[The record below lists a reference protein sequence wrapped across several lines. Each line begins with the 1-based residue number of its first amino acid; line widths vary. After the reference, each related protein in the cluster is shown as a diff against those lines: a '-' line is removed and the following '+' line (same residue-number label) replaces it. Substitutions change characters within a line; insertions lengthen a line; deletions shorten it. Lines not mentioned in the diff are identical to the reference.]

1 MSPIAPPP
9 EARARLVVGN
19 DVVDLSDPRCS
30 EKHADARFLERVFT
44 AAERR
49 TIVEAGEPDLMLWTL
64 WAAKEAA
71 FKALSKHLGA
81 PPVFRH
87 RAFEV
92 ILTEPGAGRVRFGE
106 TSTLFRVSSPREPL
120 QVVAI
125 GPHPERWPEPRD
137 GVQLF
142 AEEIRLADSP
152 GGGERAP
159 EDLLGRF
166 SAREALA
173 VYDLASARVRLES
186 RAHLARE
193 LGVAEERLEI
203 VCSGGRTGRVP
214 PAVLL
219 DGLPVA
225 ADLSLSHHGHWIA
238 WALLIPRGG

>member
-1 MSPIAPPP
+1 MSPFGPPP
-9 EARARLVVGN
+9 EARALVVGN

-49 TIVEAGEPDLMLWTL
+49 TIAVADEPDLMLWTL

-92 ILTEPGAGRVRFGE
+92 VLTEQGAGRVRFGE
-106 TSTLFRVSSPREPL
+106 SSTLFRVSSPREPL
-120 QVVAI
+120 AVVAI
-125 GPHPERWPEPRD
+125 DPRLERWPEPQD
-137 GVQLF
+137 GVELF
-142 AEEIRLADSP
+142 AEQIRLASP
-152 GGGERAP
+152 SGRGEGAP
-159 EDLLGRF
+159 EGLLRRF

-173 VYDLASARVRLES
+173 VHDLTSARVRLES

-203 VCSGGRTGRVP
+203 VCAGGRTGRVP
-214 PAVLL
+214 PVVLL
-219 DGLPVA
+219 DGLPAA

-238 WALLIPRGG
+238 WALLIPRAG